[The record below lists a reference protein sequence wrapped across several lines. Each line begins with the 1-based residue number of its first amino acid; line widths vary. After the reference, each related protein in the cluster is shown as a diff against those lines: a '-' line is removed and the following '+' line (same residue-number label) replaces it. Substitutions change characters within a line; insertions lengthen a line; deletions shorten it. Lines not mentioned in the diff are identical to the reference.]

1 MENHSDSCPHE
12 QARWI
17 TKRRRQGALDGRSG
31 IVVVYGTIRYSVSE
45 AEGRHVSRRHEG
57 WKRKARAARSPHE
70 TMTGVGRPSVW
81 GEAFGCRRAQV
92 RGDAGDGGGD
102 CYADV
107 AEQMVL
113 SRGHLYG
120 VQEAEMEGRCDVCLC
135 AAASYRSGWRV
146 VAAIQS
152 FPRPD
157 KAFAWVFLARS
168 PSLVGRCI
176 SALMCKSRQEA
187 CAPTVFGQSRWRW
200 HGGET
205 PSHTCRIKARAIVI
219 AYHYELLPFRPI
231 SGGQTQAHHLSHPL
245 RAPSPDI

>member
-1 MENHSDSCPHE
+1 MVPSRLDWYRMCFEKVVHGLVVTFLFSSCCMENHSDSCPHE

-17 TKRRRQGALDGRSG
+17 TERRRQGALDGRSG

-45 AEGRHVSRRHEG
+45 AEGRHVSRRHDG

-81 GEAFGCRRAQV
+81 GYSV
-92 RGDAGDGGGD
+92 AGEHRCAGTQ
-102 CYADV
+102 ATAVVV
-107 AEQMVL
+107 ATQTVL
-113 SRGHLYG
+113 SRR
-120 VQEAEMEGRCDVCLC
+120 RCRGGTCAGSRHGGPLCYVRVC

-152 FPRPD
+152 FPRPS
-157 KAFAWVFLARS
+157 KAFAWVCLARS

-200 HGGET
+200 HGGK
-205 PSHTCRIKARAIVI
+205 PHRIPAVSKLER
-219 AYHYELLPFRPI
+219 
-231 SGGQTQAHHLSHPL
+231 
-245 RAPSPDI
+245 